1 MKILLCIIGI
11 FILLG
16 FSIGIS
22 SAENADPIFTPA
34 ETKVAV
40 LPVISL
46 TGEQWEKLRQS
57 QIDAVYTESKSL
69 LIKRGFNILDADI
82 VNTAISDLKIDLTD
96 DSQNY
101 KDSLLQIG
109 QKIGADLL
117 VFVTITDSTQREKQ
131 KDPNNIFDDEKEGQA
146 RIRLW
151 IMDIKN
157 SKPIQNGTRYTA
169 KKRQLFKVGSTLQIL
184 AAKAAVTI
192 GLNKFLSPYKPVK
205 PVKTQKVH

>member
-1 MKILLCIIGI
+1 MKLIRYIVGIVILFALPTAILC
-11 FILLG
+11 
-16 FSIGIS
+16 
-22 SAENADPIFTPA
+22 AETTNPVYVPA

-57 QIDAVYTESKSL
+57 QIDSVYTESKSL
-69 LIKRGFNILDADI
+69 FIKRGFSILDKDI
-82 VNTAISDLKIDLTD
+82 VNTAITDLKVDLTD

-101 KDSLLQIG
+101 KDSLYQIG
-109 QKIGADLL
+109 LKVGADIV
-117 VFVTITDSTQREKQ
+117 VFVTITDSTQTERQ

-151 IMDIKN
+151 IIDIEN
-157 SKPIQNGTRYTA
+157 NIAVQNGIRYIA
-169 KKRQLFKVGSTLQIL
+169 KKRELFKVGSTLQVH

-192 GLNKFLSPYKPVK
+192 GLSKFLSPYKPVK
-205 PVKTQKVH
+205 PVKAQKVH

>member
-1 MKILLCIIGI
+1 MKILPCIIST
-11 FILLG
+11 FLLLG
-16 FSIGIS
+16 LSIGILN
-22 SAENADPIFTPA
+22 AENADPIFTPA

-69 LIKRGFNILDADI
+69 FIKRGFNILDEDI
-82 VNTAISDLKIDLTD
+82 VNTAIADLKVDLTD

-101 KDSLLQIG
+101 KDSLYQIG
-109 QKIGADLL
+109 QKVGADIV
-117 VFVTITDSTQREKQ
+117 VFVIITDSTQTERQ
-131 KDPNNIFDDEKEGQA
+131 KDPNNIFDDEKEGQV

-151 IMDIKN
+151 IIDIKN
-157 SKPIQNGTRYTA
+157 NTAFQNGIRYIA
-169 KKRQLFKVGSTLQIL
+169 KKRELFKVGSTLQVH
-184 AAKAAVTI
+184 AAKAAVAI

-205 PVKTQKVH
+205 PVKAQKAH